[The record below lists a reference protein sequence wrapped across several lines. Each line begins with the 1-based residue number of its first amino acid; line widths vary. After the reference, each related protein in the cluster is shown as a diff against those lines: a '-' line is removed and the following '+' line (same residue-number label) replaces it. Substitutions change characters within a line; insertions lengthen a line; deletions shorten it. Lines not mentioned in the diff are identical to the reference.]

1 MFRSKTLFTALVL
14 VSVTAAANADR
25 PLPGADR
32 MAPGSAVVGT
42 PDYGKDVKIAGA
54 TGAASPDKNG
64 DGFLEASELEP
75 GSQLAKRLA
84 TRDAN
89 RDGKLSRDEYFFK

>member
-1 MFRSKTLFTALVL
+1 MAFRKTLFVLAAVLATSTA
-14 VSVTAAANADR
+14 VSAQR
-25 PLPGADR
+25 PLPGADL
-32 MAPGSAVVGT
+32 MAPGSNVVGT

-54 TGAASPDKNG
+54 AETPSPDRNG
-64 DGFLEASELEP
+64 DGFLEPSELEP

-89 RDGKLSRDEYFFK
+89 RDGKLSRDEYYFK

>member
-1 MFRSKTLFTALVL
+1 MYRSKSMFAALIL

-25 PLPGADR
+25 PLPGADM
-32 MAPGSAVVGT
+32 MAPGSNVVGT
-42 PDYGKDVKIAGA
+42 PDYGKDVKITGA
-54 TGAASPDKNG
+54 TGAISPDKNG
-64 DGFLEASELEP
+64 DGFLDMSELEP
-75 GSQLAKRLA
+75 NSQLAKRLA